1 MQFCTNAMTRILV
14 ADDDPELL
22 QLVVNALLVRG
33 FDVVSATTGGELL
46 EGIAEDGP
54 FGIVITDV
62 SMPWMTGLQVMHSA
76 RSAGLS
82 CPVIVM
88 TAMRSHKTAEQVAAL
103 GVEVQLLYKPFTIED
118 LDRAVRRALGND
130 ASSTETEHHEPKKF
144 T

>member
-1 MQFCTNAMTRILV
+1 MQLSTAAMTRILV

-33 FDVVSATTGGELL
+33 FEVVSATTGGELL

-54 FGIVITDV
+54 FHLVITDV
-62 SMPWMTGLQVMHSA
+62 AMPWMTGLQVMHSA

-103 GVEVQLLYKPFTIED
+103 GVEVQLLYKPFTIDD
-118 LDRAVRRALGND
+118 LDRAVRRALGTR
-130 ASSTETEHHEPKKF
+130 ASSTETEHRDAKKF

>member
-1 MQFCTNAMTRILV
+1 MQFSTGAMTRILV

-22 QLVVNALLVRG
+22 QLVVNALLARG

-46 EGIAEDGP
+46 EAVAEQGP
-54 FGIVITDV
+54 FALVITDV
-62 SMPWMTGLQVMHSA
+62 AMPWMTGLQVMHSA

-88 TAMRSHKTAEQVAAL
+88 TALRSHKTAAQVAAL
-103 GVEVQLLYKPFTIED
+103 GVEVQLLYKPFTIDD
-118 LDRAVRRALGND
+118 LEHAVGRALGHD
-130 ASSTETEHHEPKKF
+130 VPTRSRSKAHAKKF

>member
-1 MQFCTNAMTRILV
+1 MQFCTEEMTRILV

-33 FDVVSATTGGELL
+33 FDVVTATTGGELL
-46 EGIAEDGP
+46 ESIVEQGP
-54 FGIVITDV
+54 FNLVVTDV
-62 SMPWMTGLQVMHSA
+62 AMPWMTGLQVMHSV
-76 RSAGLS
+76 RSAGMS

-88 TAMRSHKTAEQVAAL
+88 TAMRSHRTAAEVAAL

-118 LDRAVRRALGND
+118 LDLAVHRALGRD
-130 ASSTETEHHEPKKF
+130 FPSTTHAPRHTKKF